1 MLIRLIRPHSNFG
14 KSLFYLLVGY
24 LVIGLSGCTT
34 PPRTEKPPTSVAR
47 AMETRSFS
55 GNLKTV
61 LKASINSLQDMDYTI
76 EVLNSDVGLITA
88 SRTTE
93 NKKAKLAS
101 EGSQEGMT
109 DSEKA
114 CLAIGAIAIRIALLV
129 RIQQAEIVFRELKI
143 AFRHDAVAGRRCV
156 AGKRQIFVENLLSR
170 AADFDAGTVAF
181 EGLISN
187 VAVALIAAAAA
198 RPSVIGILVHFPCNT
213 FVSGLLG
220 TVPIRTEPLLGPAPT
235 VPEKGKPRLSPFRL
249 FKERL
254 PRHST
259 ETRVTLL
266 REIPGAC
273 PVL

>member
-101 EGSQEGMT
+101 EGAQEGMT

-114 CLAIGAIAIRIALLV
+114 CLAIGAIAIIAV
-129 RIQQAEIVFRELKI
+129 
-143 AFRHDAVAGRRCV
+143 
-156 AGKRQIFVENLLSR
+156 
-170 AADFDAGTVAF
+170 
-181 EGLISN
+181 
-187 VAVALIAAAAA
+187 IAAAVFDDDEDDNRRGGRRGGSNIYTGGSNDNGPDGPMIYRYKVTINLTELNGEETNVRVSA
-198 RPSVIGILVHFPCNT
+198 SGEVEQDGKILSTGGVHEPEFFQKFFAGMNQ
-213 FVSGLLG
+213 GLFLDENQ
-220 TVPIRTEPLLGPAPT
+220 PIKTN
-235 VPEKGKPRLSPFRL
+235 
-249 FKERL
+249 
-254 PRHST
+254 
-259 ETRVTLL
+259 
-266 REIPGAC
+266 
-273 PVL
+273 